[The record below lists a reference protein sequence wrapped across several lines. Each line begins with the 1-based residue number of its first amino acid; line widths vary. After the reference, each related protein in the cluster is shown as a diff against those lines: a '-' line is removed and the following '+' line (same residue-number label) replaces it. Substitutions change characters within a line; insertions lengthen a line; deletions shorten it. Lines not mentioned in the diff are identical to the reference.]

1 MSGGVD
7 SSVAAALMTREGHQ
21 VVGCTLKLWG
31 GPSDS
36 GCCSVADVEDA
47 RRVAQVLGIDHHVFN
62 LSEEFEVG
70 VVAPYVAAHERG
82 TTPNPCIECNRT
94 IKFDALAGR
103 AARLGFDAVATGHHA
118 RVTRGPD
125 GFELRRGAD
134 RAKDQS
140 YVLGFLGSDALS
152 RIVLP
157 VGEMA
162 KSRVRQIAADMGL
175 RTADKPDSQEVCFI
189 PRGGRTSFLHGRAR
203 LTEATVVDVESGEEL
218 GTVPAAQLVTVGQR
232 RGVAR
237 GVDGAPRFVS
247 RVDVGAGRVYVGRR
261 DAVLIERIG
270 LVERSWTWAR
280 APRRAG
286 DRVLVQTSAHG
297 APSPATISSGPR
309 GLGLVLDHAV
319 RPVAAGQTAVLY
331 DPIDQDLV
339 VGTAIV
345 AQLAA
350 A

>member
-1 MSGGVD
+1 
-7 SSVAAALMTREGHQ
+7 
-21 VVGCTLKLWG
+21 
-31 GPSDS
+31 
-36 GCCSVADVEDA
+36 
-47 RRVAQVLGIDHHVFN
+47 
-62 LSEEFEVG
+62 
-70 VVAPYVAAHERG
+70 
-82 TTPNPCIECNRT
+82 
-94 IKFDALAGR
+94 
-103 AARLGFDAVATGHHA
+103 
-118 RVTRGPD
+118 
-125 GFELRRGAD
+125 
-134 RAKDQS
+134 
-140 YVLGFLGSDALS
+140 
-152 RIVLP
+152 
-157 VGEMA
+157 MA